1 SISEDYIKVNAQDVT
16 EEYYDLETRLK
27 TKKEVEARYIEILK
41 SKAKTVE
48 EILIA
53 EDKIRYLREEIEAV
67 EGRLRLLKNKVGLST
82 IQIEIYQDAYFVK
95 EKENIKK
102 HETTISSSTWSFW
115 D

>member
-1 SISEDYIKVNAQDVT
+1 
-16 EEYYDLETRLK
+16 LK

-115 D
+115 DKVGDALATGWNAILVVLILLLYL